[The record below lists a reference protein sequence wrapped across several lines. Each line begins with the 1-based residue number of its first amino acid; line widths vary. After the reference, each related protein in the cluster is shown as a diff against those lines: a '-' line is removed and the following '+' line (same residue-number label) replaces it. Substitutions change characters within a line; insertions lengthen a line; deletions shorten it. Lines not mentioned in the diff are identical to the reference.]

1 MASRLGRTHVTRRV
15 LFFMMVSANG
25 FYERARWEID
35 WHITDAEFN
44 DFAIA
49 QLDSAD
55 TLLFGRVTYEGMAS
69 YWPTPEAVADDP
81 EVARRMNALRK
92 LVFSRTLDR
101 AEWNNTRVVSG
112 DAAVAIGEMKREPGK
127 DMILMGSGDL
137 AVALADRDL
146 IDEYRLMVA
155 PVALGHGKPVLD
167 GLAHDLRLRLVD
179 VRRFANGNVL
189 LSYRS
194 GG

>member
-1 MASRLGRTHVTRRV
+1 MSRRV

-35 WHITDAEFN
+35 WHVTDAEFN
-44 DFAIA
+44 EFAIA

-69 YWPTPEAVADDP
+69 YWPTPEAVAGDP
-81 EVARRMNALRK
+81 EVAHRMNALRK
-92 LVFSRTLDR
+92 IVFFRTLDR
-101 AEWNNTRVVSG
+101 ADWSNTRLVSG
-112 DAAVAIGEMKREPGK
+112 DAAETIGELKREAGK
-127 DMILMGSGDL
+127 DMILMGSSDL

-155 PVALGHGKPVLD
+155 PIALGHGKPVLD
-167 GLAHDLRLRLVD
+167 GLADDLRLRLAD

-189 LSYRS
+189 LSYHSVR
-194 GG
+194 

>member
-1 MASRLGRTHVTRRV
+1 MTRRV

-25 FYERARWEID
+25 FYERARWDID

-49 QLDSAD
+49 QLDAAD

-69 YWPTPEAVADDP
+69 FWPTPEAVAGDP

-92 LVFSRTLDR
+92 IVFSHTLDH
-101 AEWNNTRVVSG
+101 ANWNNSRVVAG
-112 DAAVAIGEMKREPGK
+112 DVGETIGELKREPGK
-127 DMILMGSGDL
+127 DMILMGSSDL

-155 PVALGHGKPVLD
+155 PIALGHGKPVLD
-167 GLAHDLRLRLVD
+167 GLADDLRLRLAD

-189 LSYRS
+189 LSYHSVR
-194 GG
+194 

>member
-35 WHITDAEFN
+35 WHVTDAEFN

-69 YWPTPEAVADDP
+69 YWPTPEAREGDPAVAD
-81 EVARRMNALRK
+81 RMNTVPKVVL
-92 LVFSRTLDR
+92 STTLD
-101 AEWNNTRVVSG
+101 
-112 DAAVAIGEMKREPGK
+112 K
-127 DMILMGSGDL
+127 
-137 AVALADRDL
+137 ADW
-146 IDEYRLMVA
+146 
-155 PVALGHGKPVLD
+155 
-167 GLAHDLRLRLVD
+167 
-179 VRRFANGNVL
+179 
-189 LSYRS
+189 
-194 GG
+194 

>member
-1 MASRLGRTHVTRRV
+1 VTRRV

-35 WHITDAEFN
+35 WHVTDAEFN

-49 QLDSAD
+49 QLDSVD

-69 YWPTPEAVADDP
+69 YWPTPEAVGDDP

-92 LVFSRTLDR
+92 IVFSRTLDR
-101 AEWNNTRVVSG
+101 AEWNNTSVVRG
-112 DAAVAIGEMKREPGK
+112 DAAERVGELKREPGK
-127 DMILMGSGDL
+127 DAILMGSSDL

-167 GLAHDLRLRLVD
+167 GLDRDLRLQLHD

-189 LSYRS
+189 LSYRPDR
-194 GG
+194 